1 MNVKNL
7 TNNGTINEIRD
18 SVVAISPQEQQI
30 QQNVVHPSQ
39 EGTPNQESPK
49 ATINNKA
56 KKEPTISSTQIF
68 LNPKKPHKINFF
80 RVIKALCL
88 EGFFVDQSGCKA
100 DEKDVFAAFGQALGE
115 DFSDYGQNLTESRK
129 HNSIPSHT
137 NIFTSLSDSFADYER
152 QLKDNKESR
161 NQ

>member
-18 SVVAISPQEQQI
+18 SVVAINPQEQQI

-39 EGTPNQESPK
+39 EGTHNQESPK

-129 HNSIPSHT
+129 HNT
-137 NIFTSLSDSFADYER
+137 FTGRAEIFTSLGESFSEYEK
-152 QLKDNKESR
+152 QLKDNTTIR
-161 NQ
+161 NT